1 MSNIY
6 SDLLF
11 SYKLFYFVVYLFEL
25 LELIN
30 FHSGS
35 VTLYPWY
42 ISPLVNIML
51 LNKEYAKTS
60 VYYM

>member
-35 VTLYPWY
+35 VTLYPWC

>member
-25 LELIN
+25 LELT
-30 FHSGS
+30 F
-35 VTLYPWY
+35 TLA
-42 ISPLVNIML
+42 L
-51 LNKEYAKTS
+51 
-60 VYYM
+60 